1 MQPHPFNWVTD
12 RLTGWE
18 GCLVKFLY
26 TLILRWNSDDP
37 RYCVALYPCCAPKAS
52 KAIPPK
58 WRAWNVLPFPC
69 PWNWISLS
77 LSLKL
82 KRTTISLSQP
92 PFPLS
97 DSVQFPT
104 LSLSNDFCLE
114 FNLLN
119 TWADKLSNVKS
130 HRYVSWWY
138 LSRKVM
144 NIHLYKRGNVKG
156 VLIRKLYNLECKAD
170 GWKKQ
175 SQFF

>member
-1 MQPHPFNWVTD
+1 MTPGIVWPF
-12 RLTGWE
+12 
-18 GCLVKFLY
+18 
-26 TLILRWNSDDP
+26 ILA
-37 RYCVALYPCCAPKAS
+37 V
-52 KAIPPK
+52 PPK
-58 WRAWNVLPFPC
+58 PQKQFPQSEEPETYYHFPVPETEFPCPCPWNWNVLPFPC

-156 VLIRKLYNLECKAD
+156 
-170 GWKKQ
+170 GPH
-175 SQFF
+175 

>member
-1 MQPHPFNWVTD
+1 MRRLFGKISVHTHPQMELWWPQVLCGPLSLLCPQSLKSNSPK
-12 RLTGWE
+12 
-18 GCLVKFLY
+18 VKSLKR
-26 TLILRWNSDDP
+26 TTI
-37 RYCVALYPCCAPKAS
+37 
-52 KAIPPK
+52 
-58 WRAWNVLPFPC
+58 PC